1 MDCVSRMQA
10 MHLLNTCQITLR
22 TKRQRDLH
30 FCQRAQVLPH
40 SVLSAGGLGDK
51 RTNVAD
57 LPTIEVYDA
66 IAVTIASTME
76 HKSRC
81 SRITH
86 QQST

>member
-1 MDCVSRMQA
+1 MYCVTRMLA
-10 MHLLNTCQITLR
+10 MHLLNTRQITLR

-30 FCQRAQVLPH
+30 LCQRAQVLPH
-40 SVLSAGGLGDK
+40 SILSAGGLGDK
-51 RTNVAD
+51 RTDVAD

-76 HKSRC
+76 HKSR
-81 SRITH
+81 SSSITR